1 MKTQDTANNIL
12 VDFNAES
19 QRDLLGDSGTTPL
32 GITPFQFNDC
42 VDEFLIRSFGARLMT
57 ALGRKQHAVFSLRQ
71 LAVEMQQSGR
81 LQDDCG
87 TYNADRVHKKDAQT
101 GDDTLDGAE
110 VGSTLAA
117 AIENQ

>member
-1 MKTQDTANNIL
+1 MKTQDTANDIL
-12 VDFNAES
+12 VDLNAES

-32 GITPFQFNDC
+32 GITAFQFNDC
-42 VDEFLIRSFGARLMT
+42 VDEFLIRSFRARLT
-57 ALGRKQHAVFSLRQ
+57 PALGRKQHAVLSLPQ
-71 LAVEMQQSGR
+71 HTVEMQQSGR

-87 TYNADRVHKKDAQT
+87 TQNASRVHEKDAQA
-101 GDDTLDGAE
+101 GDDTLGGAE